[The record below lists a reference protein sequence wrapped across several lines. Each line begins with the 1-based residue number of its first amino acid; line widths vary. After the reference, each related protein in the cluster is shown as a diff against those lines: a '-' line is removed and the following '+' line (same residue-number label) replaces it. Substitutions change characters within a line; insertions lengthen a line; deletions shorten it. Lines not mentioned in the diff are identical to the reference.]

1 MNRNIKNIYLLV
13 LSLVLLVSISVTA
26 CGSGGGGSSEGE
38 SLLQDR
44 CTVCHTL
51 SRVKSA
57 DKTRDEWG
65 RTVDRMI
72 AMGADLNSEER
83 GVLLDYLEATY
94 SK

>member
-1 MNRNIKNIYLLV
+1 MNRNVKNIPLLV
-13 LSLVLLVSISVTA
+13 LSLILLVSMVVTA

-44 CTVCHTL
+44 CAVCHTL
-51 SRVKSA
+51 SRVKTA
-57 DKTRDEWG
+57 DKTRDEWS

-83 GVLLDYLEATY
+83 DVLLDYLEATY
-94 SK
+94 SN